1 MTLPILYSFRRCPYA
16 MRARMAIGASGM
28 RVQLREVVLR
38 NKLVA
43 LLEASPKGTVPVLLL
58 PDGCVIEQSLDIMQW
73 ALQQHDP
80 MGWLPTPDRTESE
93 AKALVQRCDVE
104 FKPHLDRYKY
114 PNRYHLADGQ
124 ANRTEGAAFL
134 RALDQLLQVRPFL
147 QGPTWGW
154 ADAAIA
160 PFVRQF
166 AHTDRTWFAAQDW
179 QALVH
184 WLAWFEA
191 SDFFKVCMAVF
202 EPWQPGDP
210 AVFFPSTCV
219 FST

>member
-1 MTLPILYSFRRCPYA
+1 MSLPILYSFRRCPYA

-38 NKLVA
+38 CKPVA
-43 LLEASPKGTVPVLLL
+43 LLEASPKGTVPVLVL
-58 PDGCVIEQSLDIMQW
+58 PDGRVIEQSLDIMQW

-80 MGWLPTPDRTESE
+80 MGWLPTSGSAESE
-93 AKALVQRCDVE
+93 AKALVHRCDVE

-124 ANRTEGAAFL
+124 ANRAEGAAFL
-134 RALDQLLQVRPFL
+134 RALDHRLQAQPLL
-147 QGPTWGW
+147 QGPAWGW

-166 AHTDRTWFAAQDW
+166 AHTDPTWFAAQDW

-184 WLAWFEA
+184 WLTSFEG

-202 EPWQPGDP
+202 PPWQPGDP
-210 AVFFPSTCV
+210 AVFYPAA
-219 FST
+219 